1 MLSPFHLF
9 QKYGPLRQVPVIEG
23 CDVLPALRAAGILKQ
38 TGMEKKT
45 AVHGK
50 CGDRSV
56 HQGEALRSRSK
67 AQLTGRADTC
77 VQQF

>member
-1 MLSPFHLF
+1 M
-9 QKYGPLRQVPVIEG
+9 IEG
-23 CDVLPALRAAGILKQ
+23 HGVVLALRAVGILKQ

-45 AVHGK
+45 AATVSGK

-56 HQGEALRSRSK
+56 HKGEALRSRSK

-77 VQQF
+77 VQQD